1 MLTFGELIRRNGL
14 YWGHKDAFVEADR
27 RRSWHEFHSRTD
39 ALGFATR
46 RLGATAG
53 DRVAILSAD
62 CIEVA
67 ETFGACMKIGA
78 VRVGLNP
85 RLTQPEI
92 AALVADCSPTVIFVH
107 RDYLDQAEKAA
118 FAMPAGRGEAHI
130 IEFGSPASEY
140 ERLIAAESDQPELV
154 QTPHPTAM
162 IAYTTGSTGLPKG
175 AVYPHGAFLQSI
187 LYTAMLEGIDP
198 STRWL
203 HTMPAAGVPLMHMVR
218 NLFHAAATV
227 IVGPWSA
234 EQALFLIGREH
245 TTNVVLVPTMLNSLL
260 ESSMLECTD
269 MSSMRLFGYGA
280 SPLPPKTIKK
290 AMKAFSR
297 PFLQMF
303 GTTELMGMSMM
314 LFPSDHELGITTR
327 PEILASAGKPLPFV
341 DVKVVDG
348 DGRSLPPGE
357 TGELIVRSDTQFSG
371 YWNAPEKNAE
381 VIKDGWIYTGDL
393 ASRDEAGYVYLSD
406 RAKFRIRSGGYDV
419 FPTEVENALAE
430 HPAVSEVAVI
440 GLPDERY
447 GERIHAVVTTVP
459 GKAVTSDELREFCRN
474 KIAAFKVPKCI
485 DIWTEIP
492 KGPTGKIQKRAIIE
506 HFTSEA
512 ASRQASSDDK
522 S

>member
-14 YWGHKDAFVEADR
+14 YWGHKDAFVETDR
-27 RRSWHEFHSRTD
+27 RCNWREFHARTD
-39 ALGFATR
+39 ALGHAMR
-46 RLGATAG
+46 RLGVAAG
-53 DRVAILSAD
+53 DRIVVLSTD
-62 CIEVA
+62 RIEVA
-67 ETFGACMKIGA
+67 ETFGACMKIGS

-85 RLTQPEI
+85 RLVLPEI
-92 AALVADCSPTVIFVH
+92 AALVADCSPAVIFVH
-107 RDYLDQAEKAA
+107 RDYLSVIDQAGKLGLAI
-118 FAMPAGRGEAHI
+118 PGRVEVRI

-140 ERLIAAESDQPELV
+140 EKLISAESDQPELV

-198 STRWL
+198 TSRWL
-203 HTMPAAGVPLMHMVR
+203 HTMPAAGAPLMHMIR

-227 IVGPWSA
+227 IVGSWSA
-234 EQALFLIGREH
+234 EQAFLLIERER

-260 ESSMLECTD
+260 ESSMLGRTD
-269 MSSMRLFGYGA
+269 MSSMRLFGYGG
-280 SPLPPKTIKK
+280 SPLPPKTIKE
-290 AMKAFSR
+290 AMKAFGR

-341 DVKVVDG
+341 DIKLVDG
-348 DGRSLPPGE
+348 DGRSLPSGE
-357 TGELIVRSDTQFSG
+357 TGELIIRSDTQFSG

-381 VIKDGWIYTGDL
+381 VIKDGWIYTGDM
-393 ASRDEAGYVYLSD
+393 ASLDGAGYVYLSD
-406 RAKFRIRSGGYDV
+406 RVKFRINSGGYNI

-430 HPAVSEVAVI
+430 HPAVNEVAVV
-440 GLPDERY
+440 GLPDERC
-447 GERIHAVVTTVP
+447 GERIHAVVSIVS
-459 GKAVTSDELREFCRN
+459 GKTVTSDELREFCRD
-474 KIAAFKVPKCI
+474 KIATFKVPKSI
-485 DIWTEIP
+485 EIWAEIP

-506 HFTSEA
+506 YYAREASKQTS
-512 ASRQASSDDK
+512 
-522 S
+522 